1 MQVQD
6 VMTKTVKVIDSTA
19 TLLEAAEM
27 MRDEEI
33 GALPVA
39 NAGRPIGMLTDRDIV
54 VRALA
59 SYKDPS
65 QTRVRDIITPR
76 LTTIYADQDI
86 SEAAALMAH
95 QQIRRLLVL
104 DHDQAPVGILSLGD
118 ISLSE
123 AGQLESAATAS
134 SQALKGVS
142 EPKRDDPT
150 ERRSKP

>member
-19 TLLEAAEM
+19 TLLEAAEI

-123 AGQLESAATAS
+123 ADKLSAASAS
-134 SQALKGVS
+134 GQALKGVS
-142 EPKRDDPT
+142 EPTRDDPT

>member
-1 MQVQD
+1 MQVQE

-59 SYKDPS
+59 SYKDPG

-95 QQIRRLLVL
+95 QQIRRLLVV

-123 AGQLESAATAS
+123 ADELRSASAS

-142 EPKRDDPT
+142 EPKREDPT
-150 ERRSKP
+150 ERLSKP

>member
-6 VMTKTVKVIDSTA
+6 VMTKNVKVIDATA

-27 MRDEEI
+27 MRDQDI

-59 SYKDPS
+59 DYKDPN
-65 QTRVRDIITPR
+65 QTRVRDIVTPR
-76 LTTIYADQDI
+76 LRTVYADQDV
-86 SEAAALMAH
+86 SEAAEIMSRE
-95 QQIRRLLVL
+95 QIRRLLVI

-118 ISLSE
+118 I
-123 AGQLESAATAS
+123 GKAATGS
-134 SQALKGVS
+134 SAEALRGVS
-142 EPKRDDPT
+142 EPHRENQAHRAT
-150 ERRSKP
+150 KP